1 VPPAATAE
9 RGSTLAAARA
19 KREMADNAV
28 VPQQQA
34 DPAAELERI
43 AALRIAGR
51 HAEAD
56 KALEEFRRRFPAYRI
71 PDPVWDRVRAR

>member
-1 VPPAATAE
+1 
-9 RGSTLAAARA
+9 
-19 KREMADNAV
+19 
-28 VPQQQA
+28 
-34 DPAAELERI
+34 
-43 AALRIAGR
+43 LRIAGR